1 MKRSLKSNIQKLL
14 WPWILFNFFDL
25 IASIHKHDS
34 KPNPRRLE
42 AAQKTIGKTWNFHQ
56 KAQN

>member
-1 MKRSLKSNIQKLL
+1 MQ
-14 WPWILFNFFDL
+14 DG
-25 IASIHKHDS
+25 
-34 KPNPRRLE
+34 KPNCIRLE